1 MADYSSHLNIP
12 YPGATSPRLA
22 LDLFLPSSA
31 CSSSPLL
38 VWIHGGAWRSESK
51 EDFTDT
57 LVPSLVRHTHLPVAV
72 LEYRLAPADPHPAQ
86 ILDVLAGLSLLSSPE
101 LLTLENGSARWS
113 RQSLVLAGHSAG
125 AFMAAELVLRPPPS
139 ASPSFAVPRA
149 VRQSISSVI
158 CVDGIYDL
166 PELLDEY
173 PSYHYFVDDAFGTD
187 AKILAAESP
196 ARWDLYD
203 DDAARKVR
211 FLVLHSKEDE
221 LLSLRQPQV
230 FVRRLKELLGGTE
243 AGEGAN
249 EAEKGLPATV
259 EVDFDSLEGTHEG
272 LLKRDELPRAIARWM
287 R

>member
-12 YPGATSPRLA
+12 YLGASSPRLA

-38 VWIHGGAWRSESK
+38 VWIHGGAWRSEAK

-57 LVPSLVRHTHLPVAV
+57 LVPSLVRHTQLPIAV

-101 LLTLENGSARWS
+101 LLPLEKGSARWS
-113 RQSLVLAGHSAG
+113 RQSLILAGHSAG

-139 ASPSFAVPRA
+139 ASPSFAVPLA
-149 VRQSISSVI
+149 VRQSILTVI
-158 CVDGIYDL
+158 CIDGIYDL
-166 PELLDEY
+166 PELLDEN

-187 AKILAAESP
+187 AKILADESP
-196 ARWDLYD
+196 ARWEVYD
-203 DDAARKVR
+203 DEAARKVR
-211 FLVLHSKEDE
+211 FLVLHSKDDE
-221 LLSLRQPQV
+221 LLSLRQSRV
-230 FVRRLKELLGGTE
+230 FVRRLKELLGGME
-243 AGEGAN
+243 VGEGDK
-249 EAEKGLPATV
+249 EAEQRLPATV
-259 EVDFDSLEGTHEG
+259 EVDFDSLKGTHQG
-272 LLKRDELPRAIARWM
+272 LLKREELPRAIARWV